1 MNTKFTSTLSVAV
14 LTGIV
19 FAGSVANVHAADF
32 KYNYVEGTYESIDLD
47 GTDANV
53 ALLAGSYDITPN
65 LNVIGEYATGN
76 IDNPSGGSDLDY
88 QEAAIGLGYH
98 TQIAPKTDFTANV
111 KVVNQDTDLA
121 GDDTGY
127 SAGIGL
133 RHMLVDKIEVD
144 ADIDYIDV
152 NNDEDTRLKVGARYY
167 INDTIS
173 AGVGYST
180 SDKDVDTVSGNLR
193 WNF

>member
-1 MNTKFTSTLSVAV
+1 M
-14 LTGIV
+14 
-19 FAGSVANVHAADF
+19 
-32 KYNYVEGTYESIDLD
+32 EP
-47 GTDANV
+47 DANV
-53 ALLAGSYDITPN
+53 ARLAGSYDITPN